1 MTIKR
6 GYVIL
11 QLYSV
16 KPDTNISLSRALR
29 KVKTMKHSR
38 LTRLLAVGLLIAFAI
53 ASLAFTGCSNKPADQ
68 QTPVPNNTDDS
79 KAAHRFIP
87 SDVTID
93 ISDDGTLTDSE
104 YGISIRDNSP
114 WLIGYNAA
122 GEKIIEQK
130 LPDEFLDVSL
140 IRVKLWDAEKLR
152 ITCTGYE
159 ETLKEWNDM
168 SQKTRG
174 KLPCLFYYQ
183 SAGVYCMFNAT
194 YSREFSV
201 ICEDGTGVFVG
212 FDDVYKSYTPAEG
225 ETMAGGFD
233 ATHLNIMEGTT
244 MKESIM
250 NNYENL
256 EDHAMQPVL

>member
-1 MTIKR
+1 MR

-11 QLYSV
+11 LLYSV
-16 KPDTNISLSRALR
+16 KPDTNISLSRVLR

-53 ASLAFTGCSNKPADQ
+53 ATLAFTGCSNKPTDQ
-68 QTPVPNNTDDS
+68 QTPAPNSPDDPQTTH
-79 KAAHRFIP
+79 KFIP

-93 ISDDGTLTDSE
+93 IPDDGTLTDSE

-114 WLIGYNAA
+114 WLVGYNAA
-122 GEKIIEQK
+122 GEKIIEQQ

-152 ITCTGYE
+152 ITCTGYDV
-159 ETLKEWNDM
+159 TLDEWNEM
-168 SQKTRG
+168 GQKERG
-174 KLPCLFYYQ
+174 KLPSLFYYQ
-183 SAGVYCMFNAT
+183 SSGVYCMFNAT

-201 ICEDGTGVFVG
+201 ICEDGTGIFVG

-225 ETMAGGFD
+225 ETIAGGFD
-233 ATHLNIMEGTT
+233 ATHLNIMEGSS

-250 NNYENL
+250 NNYEKL